1 MIKFE
6 IIDDKLIAI
15 FLPEYG
21 IDELLKKIKEEGH
34 YLKNTFYVDKE
45 NLIEDITLYDE
56 KTISFYVGK
65 KEGNL
70 IKLDKKTM
78 DIKNNFY
85 FPEDYTFKRETF
97 IALYNISI
105 ISRIDSIIDK
115 DLYIGVEQEQNSIS
129 IELFDKL
136 IKLFPN
142 RTELKKYTEK
152 RISLILK
159 ESLNEIDKYEFIYE
173 KYLSKKEDKI
183 KKEMYIS
190 KNKLKIAYEQ
200 FSTAISELEYML
212 ENEQYFSEKDWQIR
226 IFGILQLL
234 YPKYIHFE
242 REMSFSGIDSY
253 DKRPDFIL
261 VDANG
266 FIDILEIKKPNV
278 SILSKNMKYRNNY
291 VPVRELSGTVQ
302 QVEKYIYCLNNL
314 NSNNIFFKTLEKR
327 LPNCMKVKVLNPN
340 GMIIL
345 GRSNEFNEQ
354 KVQDFELI
362 KRQYKNIAEIITYDD
377 LLIRLKNIVSSL
389 ENRI

>member
-159 ESLNEIDKYEFIYE
+159 ESLNDIDKYEFIYE